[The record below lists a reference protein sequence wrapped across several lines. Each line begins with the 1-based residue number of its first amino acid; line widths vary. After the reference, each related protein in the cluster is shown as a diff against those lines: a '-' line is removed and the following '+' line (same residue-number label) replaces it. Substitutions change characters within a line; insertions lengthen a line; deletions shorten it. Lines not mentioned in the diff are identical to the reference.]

1 MGFIKRSGVLQ
12 LLVDVDVVNRRAARQ
27 PLCQLR
33 GLGEVVGFD
42 LEALNVAVKRGHLNE
57 KGIERVRAATFKSA
71 GASRVGGRTK
81 E

>member
-1 MGFIKRSGVLQ
+1 
-12 LLVDVDVVNRRAARQ
+12 
-27 PLCQLR
+27 
-33 GLGEVVGFD
+33 VGFD